1 MSRLSPP
8 GTLVLLLLA
17 SMLGPMAGATIVPVL
32 ETIREDLGVGGTAAG
47 LIITTHGLAI
57 AIASPIAGWTI
68 DRWGVRRP
76 LATGL
81 IIFGVAGGA
90 GIFVSSY
97 PALIASRAVFG
108 VGTALVFTGSTVALL
123 TLYQGTARDRVM
135 GWRTSFTSF
144 GGLTFPLLAGALG
157 TLLSWHAAFGIYLVG
172 VPIGLWALRGIPDV
186 RSPSRAS
193 TDDGDGMLD
202 LLRRSPTLVGVYA
215 FVFTL
220 MVMMYSVAV
229 FLPQRLGELG
239 IDAPI
244 LVSGYLVGM
253 TATATVVGLAYARIR
268 ARTSYLAMM
277 RFAAATWVAAFLI
290 LGLAADPP
298 LLVVSTLLLGLGNG
312 VLLSALSVLIAE
324 LVPET
329 ALGRATALQS
339 TMIFLG
345 QFTSPLLIGPVVGA
359 TSITTGYLV
368 VSAIAAAV
376 LATLLMLR
384 LPGPPPSPDPAPG
397 ASDVTL
403 RGRAPE
409 SRPVAPAP
417 TQP

>member
-1 MSRLSPP
+1 
-8 GTLVLLLLA
+8 
-17 SMLGPMAGATIVPVL
+17 
-32 ETIREDLGVGGTAAG
+32 
-47 LIITTHGLAI
+47 
-57 AIASPIAGWTI
+57 
-68 DRWGVRRP
+68 
-76 LATGL
+76 
-81 IIFGVAGGA
+81 
-90 GIFVSSY
+90 
-97 PALIASRAVFG
+97 
-108 VGTALVFTGSTVALL
+108 
-123 TLYQGTARDRVM
+123 
-135 GWRTSFTSF
+135 
-144 GGLTFPLLAGALG
+144 
-157 TLLSWHAAFGIYLVG
+157 
-172 VPIGLWALRGIPDV
+172 
-186 RSPSRAS
+186 
-193 TDDGDGMLD
+193 
-202 LLRRSPTLVGVYA
+202 
-215 FVFTL
+215 